1 MAQLMANR
9 TPRFLYPLPKVTDR
23 VTVSGRRI
31 VEPGVDWFVR
41 ETAGLDFDGLTVR
54 ERQERNAKRW
64 RVVKIA
70 VGILAAVGIAVGM
83 WIF

>member
-23 VTVSGRRI
+23 ITASGRKI
-31 VEPGVDWFVR
+31 VEPNVDWFVR

-54 ERQERNAKRW
+54 ERQERNAKRN
-64 RVVKIA
+64 RVIKDALI
-70 VGILAAVGIAVGM
+70 ILAAVGLLVAV